1 MMGTQHALSGALAW
15 SCVVAIHPPATPV
28 LVAGYAV
35 TAAAAIWPDLDHPGS
50 TVTRSLGPLTWL
62 MCQVVQAVSGGH
74 RRGTHS
80 LAGCATLGAVC
91 AIAVQARPAI
101 WASVVLTVLLAV
113 MLASLAH
120 LVPLRSWRKGWL
132 DEFVAVGVAV
142 GIAWWPGLDLG
153 ALAPAVFLGTLVHA
167 LGDAI
172 TVQGIPFFWPLSRQN
187 FRLARLRAGGP
198 TERWFIRPALVLAI
212 PVVPLWDPI
221 WASLGH

>member
-1 MMGTQHALSGALAW
+1 MMGTQHALSGAAAW
-15 SCVVAIHPPATPV
+15 SVLVAVHPPATPV

-35 TAAAAIWPDLDHPGS
+35 CAGAALWPDVDHPS
-50 TVTRSLGPLTWL
+50 SSATQSLGPLTWL
-62 MCQVVQAVSGGH
+62 MCRVIQAVSGGH

-80 LAGCATLGAVC
+80 LAGCAAVGIVC
-91 AIAVQARPAI
+91 ALAVQARPAV
-101 WASVVLTVLLAV
+101 WASAVLTVLLAV
-113 MLASLAH
+113 MLSALVH
-120 LVPLRSWRKGWL
+120 LVPIRSWRAGWT
-132 DEFVAVGVAV
+132 DEFVAVLAAV

-172 TVQGIPFFWPLSRQN
+172 TVQGIPFWWPVSRRN
-187 FRLARLRAGGP
+187 FRLAHLRAGGP
-198 TERWFIRPALVLAI
+198 TERWLIRPALVLAI